1 MGQRGPK
8 PTPTKVLAMRGSW
21 LAKTREGEPQPA
33 AAVASPPAWLDNK
46 SKALFRKK
54 AAQMATVGTL
64 TKHDV
69 EALARYC
76 RLWTRYREAEEF
88 IMHHGSTI
96 ETYVTDREGNSVL
109 AGLKMYPEVQVANTL
124 AAELLRIE
132 NHFGFTPSART
143 NLRTNKKAPHADTDQ
158 KTRLFRQK
166 A

>member
-21 LAKTREGEPQPA
+21 LAKTRDGEPQPEPA
-33 AAVASPPAWLDNK
+33 IATPPSWLDAK
-46 SKALFRKK
+46 SKTLFRKK
-54 AAQMATVGTL
+54 VAQMATVGTL

-76 RLWTRYREAEEF
+76 RLTTRYREAEEF
-88 IMHHGSTI
+88 IMAHGSTV
-96 ETYVTDREGNSVL
+96 ETQ
-109 AGLKMYPEVQVANTL
+109 AGLKAYPEVQIANTL
-124 AAELLRIE
+124 AAELLRLE

-143 NLRTNKKAPHADTDQ
+143 NLRTDKKAKHADTDQ
-158 KTRLFRQK
+158 KARFFRQK